1 MPEIIIAAPE
11 DFPRVRAF
19 YHSIIDEMQHLPWFP
34 CWEKGIYPT
43 DESLQGYLDRSEM
56 RLMIIDGEL
65 AAAAALGGR
74 LDCGSK
80 VYWPS
85 GASADECASVNM
97 VAVHPRFGR
106 QGLAKQM
113 VAHLMNLAR
122 ERGLRALRL
131 DVVDIN
137 APAKRLY
144 TSLGF
149 QYVSSETAVFDD
161 GSSLNFEL
169 YECIL

>member
-1 MPEIIIAAPE
+1 MTKIIIAAPE
-11 DFPRVRAF
+11 DFPSVRTF

-34 CWEKGIYPT
+34 CWEKDVYPT
-43 DESLQGYLDRSEM
+43 DDGLRGYVNRGEM
-56 RLMIIDGEL
+56 RLLTVDGEI

-74 LDCGSK
+74 LDCSDDLR
-80 VYWPS
+80 WPS
-85 GASADECASVNM
+85 GAKEGEYAMVNM

-106 QGLAKQM
+106 QGFGKRI
-113 VAHLMNLAR
+113 VSHLMDLAR
-122 ERGLRALRL
+122 ARGLRALRL

-137 APAKRLY
+137 EPAKRLY

-149 QYVSSETAVFDD
+149 QYVSSTTTVFDD
-161 GSSLNFEL
+161 GSSLNFDL